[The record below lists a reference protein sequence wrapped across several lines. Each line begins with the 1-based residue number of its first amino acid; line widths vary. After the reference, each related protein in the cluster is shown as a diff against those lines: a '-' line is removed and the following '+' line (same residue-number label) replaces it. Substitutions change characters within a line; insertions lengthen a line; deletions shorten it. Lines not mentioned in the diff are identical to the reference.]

1 MNREKKIKVFLG
13 SAYILI
19 VFVFLL
25 FFFNKFSFQD
35 FSSYELIREN
45 RNALEEIKNGNI
57 FISSIIFLLGTI
69 VWVLLLGFGSP
80 VFLVGGFIFGKWLGT
95 LLIVFGLSIGAT
107 LLYVFANYFL
117 KDLVEEKFSSRFS
130 NLTEKFKKNE
140 FIFFLIYRF
149 IGGIPFFI
157 SNILP
162 TIFNVKVRNFFL
174 GSIIGMTPQLFV
186 GASLGAGLSK
196 ILEENSEVPSVLELI
211 FSPDIYLPIL
221 GIIILV
227 IIGFHIV
234 RTDVFIF
241 KLDLVNNSSKVTIF
255 ELSTFL
261 KRLSFTVCL
270 SYQTPVSSD
279 VQPGPL
285 LVG

>member
-1 MNREKKIKVFLG
+1 
-13 SAYILI
+13 
-19 VFVFLL
+19 
-25 FFFNKFSFQD
+25 
-35 FSSYELIREN
+35 
-45 RNALEEIKNGNI
+45 
-57 FISSIIFLLGTI
+57 
-69 VWVLLLGFGSP
+69 LGFGSP

-107 LLYVFANYFL
+107 LLYMFANYFL
-117 KDLVEEKFSSRFS
+117 KDFVEEKFSSRFI

-174 GSIIGMTPQLFV
+174 GSIIGMAPQLFV

-196 ILEENSEVPSVLELI
+196 ILKENSEVPSFLELI

-221 GIIILV
+221 GIVILV
-227 IIGFHIV
+227 LIG
-234 RTDVFIF
+234 
-241 KLDLVNNSSKVTIF
+241 LL
-255 ELSTFL
+255 L
-261 KRLSFTVCL
+261 KKKF
-270 SYQTPVSSD
+270 YAK
-279 VQPGPL
+279 
-285 LVG
+285 